1 MLKNLSLFSIAIGVL
16 IILTSTPA
24 YSQTLAQQKR
34 NLTAFSK
41 LYGYVHYFHP
51 SDEAANI
58 DWEAFSIYGAKK
70 MLKAKDDVE
79 LIAELNQIFNSIAPT
94 VKVFSGREKLQ
105 FDIKQITPPDSEL
118 FTPISWQHSGFKLP
132 HYETFYKSI
141 RINRLLPLTNK
152 EKIGQT
158 YALTKPLNISRY
170 KGKRFIFRIE
180 FNTDSVDLRLK
191 LPVDLN
197 IQSISPA
204 DVTIA
209 NSKNR
214 VYSFSGTFNSSQDS
228 VSFDVMVNLKGSFIS
243 ENAQL
248 QVEDKGAIVNIPIG
262 NQQSVRN
269 PISKDVKRYIIEL
282 HREGSVD
289 EALFTQQV
297 KPGEYINKELVPG
310 INCIVPMALF
320 GKKDYTYPRIDTLA
334 YKQTKDIIFAAW
346 PTDSKGEFDI
356 SGSNINVRLG
366 VLVIAWNV
374 LKHSFPYWDD
384 ASKKPEDIWD
394 FALSKSFNDKTEVD
408 FLKTLKL
415 MCAPLNDGHMFID
428 LWGDE
433 KRTTIPI
440 LFEFTENKIVV
451 KNVTDSLLKTK
462 IKPGDILKTVDGV
475 NALKVLSDCIA
486 YYSGSKQWKLSK
498 SILNFLNGPVGSI
511 AKTSFARN
519 NKTFNVDIERNHDT
533 NEYIAGSDRNNKPDT
548 SWIKPGIFY
557 INLNKT
563 TTAKH
568 IDELQKAHSII
579 IDMRGYLSEETETFA
594 QHLINKPL
602 KGNNRFF
609 IPEILYPDFE
619 RINYVKSIMELTPS
633 LPYIKA
639 KVYIL
644 TDGTSQ
650 SASESFT
657 GLYKDFKLATIVGQ
671 PSSGTNGNIN
681 YMILPAGYRIAYTGM
696 LTKNTDGSKHHL
708 NGVIPDIPVKP
719 TLKGIKAGEDQI
731 LNKAIE
737 LAENN

>member
-1 MLKNLSLFSIAIGVL
+1 MLKNLSLFSIALGVL
-16 IILTSTPA
+16 IIFTSTPSN
-24 YSQTLAQQKR
+24 SQTLAQQKR

-79 LIAELNQIFNSIAPT
+79 LIAELNKIFNSIAPT
-94 VKVFSGREKLQ
+94 VKVFSSREKLQ
-105 FDIKQITPPDSEL
+105 FDITQITPPNGEL
-118 FTPISWQHSGFKLP
+118 FKPISWQHSGFKLP

-180 FNTDSVDLRLK
+180 FNVDRVDLRLK

-197 IQSISPA
+197 VQSISPA

-214 VYSFSGTFNSSQDS
+214 VYSFSGIFNSSQDS
-228 VSFDVMVNLKGSFIS
+228 VSFDVMVNLKGNFIS

-248 QVEDKGAIVNIPIG
+248 QVEDKGAITNIPIS
-262 NQQSVRN
+262 NPQSIKN
-269 PISKDVKRYIIEL
+269 PISKDVKKYIIEL
-282 HREGSVD
+282 HHEGKVD

-297 KPGEYINKELVPG
+297 KPGEYINKELVSG
-310 INCIVPMALF
+310 ISCIVPMALF
-320 GKKDYTYPRIDTLA
+320 GKKDYTYPRIDSLT
-334 YKQTKDIIFAAW
+334 YKQTKDSIFAAW

-356 SGSNINVRLG
+356 NGSNINVRHG
-366 VLVIAWNV
+366 ILVIAWNV

-384 ASKKPEDIWD
+384 ASKKAEDIWD
-394 FALSKSFNDKTEVD
+394 LALSKSFNDKTDVD

-428 LWGDE
+428 SWGDE
-433 KRTTIPI
+433 KKATIPI
-440 LFEFTENKIVV
+440 LFDFAENKVVV
-451 KNVTDSLLKTK
+451 KKVTDSLLKAK

-475 NALKVLSDCIA
+475 NALKLLNDCNS
-486 YYSGSKQWKLSK
+486 YYSGSNQWKLSK
-498 SILNFLNGPVGSI
+498 SILNFLNGPVGST
-511 AKTSFARN
+511 AKASFARD
-519 NKTFNVDIERNHDT
+519 NKTFNLDIERNHET

-568 IDELQKAHSII
+568 MDELQKAHSII

-644 TDGTSQ
+644 IDGTSQ

-708 NGVIPDIPVKP
+708 NGVIPDVPVKP

-737 LAENN
+737 LAEKN